1 MNLTF
6 QSLTKSF
13 KNYIASTPASTETEP
28 HKLQE
33 LPQLGIVAPW
43 GTNNYFPEELDA
55 KLALS
60 LDMESGFQTLTEF
73 CYGLRIATYRESE
86 ENGEYVRKPVYYQ
99 PFEDFKET
107 YNFNEIFL
115 QRALYNFFRYANV
128 FFEFSF
134 DSSGKIVRIY
144 TKDSPYC
151 RISTL
156 DKATGLSKWLYQ
168 SAQWKA
174 AGVTYKDE
182 KVFADLESK
191 GLMSKIPLIDY
202 RKPVDSITDI
212 LKAAPKTALM
222 GYHIKD
228 YSPGDPYYGKS
239 PWYPILNNGL
249 LEIAQKAPG
258 MLQSYYDNLITIG
271 WHFEINIDY
280 FKSTVKNWDELSP
293 DKKAEHFKSLQTD
306 LDGAAT
312 GSDKAYKSF
321 FSQFAYDNQGNAQ
334 HQLKINQLQNPNKD
348 TTVIRDLQYV
358 NSTVASALRL
368 DASLTGDKS
377 GGSKESDAGSEKRLA
392 NNLLNQRLNMVRDQ
406 VLYMLTIIKHV
417 NKWDTSIRFA
427 IESEYHETLDINPTG
442 KTTTPTV

>member
-1 MNLTF
+1 MNLPF
-6 QSLTKSF
+6 QSLTKSI

-33 LPQLGIVAPW
+33 LPQIGIVAPW
-43 GTNNYFPEELDA
+43 GKNNYFPEELDE

-73 CYGLRIATYRESE
+73 CYGLRIATYREME

-156 DKATGLSKWLYQ
+156 DTSTGLSKWLYQ

-174 AGVTYKDE
+174 AGITYKDE
-182 KVFADLESK
+182 NALIDLENK
-191 GLMSKIPLIDY
+191 GLLSKIPLIDY
-202 RKPVDSITDI
+202 RKPVDSIAEI
-212 LKAAPKTALM
+212 LEKKPSTRLM

-293 DKKAEHFKSLQTD
+293 DKKAEHFKALQTD
-306 LDGAAT
+306 LDNAAT
-312 GSDKAYKSF
+312 GADKAYKSF

-348 TTVIRDLQYV
+348 TTVIKDLQYV

-377 GGSKESDAGSEKRLA
+377 GGSKEADAGSEKRLA

-406 VLYMLTIIKHV
+406 VLFMLTIIKHH
-417 NKWDTSIRFA
+417 NQWDTSIRFA
-427 IESEYHETLDINPTG
+427 IEAEQHETLDKNPLG
-442 KTTTPTV
+442 KTILPTT

>member
-6 QSLTKSF
+6 QSLTKSI
-13 KNYIASTPASTETEP
+13 KNYIATSPASTETEP

-43 GTNNYFPEELDA
+43 GTTNYFPEELDA

-73 CYGLRIATYRESE
+73 CYGLRIATYREME
-86 ENGEYVRKPVYYQ
+86 VDGEYVRKPVYYQ

-156 DKATGLSKWLYQ
+156 DKTTGLSKWLYQ
-168 SAQWKA
+168 SAQWKS
-174 AGVTYKDE
+174 AGVTYKNESD
-182 KVFADLESK
+182 FTDLLTK

-202 RKPVDSITDI
+202 RKPVDSIAEIRESD
-212 LKAAPKTALM
+212 PKTALM

-249 LEIAQKAPG
+249 LEIASDSASKIKAY
-258 MLQSYYDNLITIG
+258 SENLITIG
-271 WHFEINIDY
+271 YHFEINTDY
-280 FKSTVKNWDELSP
+280 FRATVDNWDELLP
-293 DKKAEHFKSLQTD
+293 VNKAEHFKALQKD
-306 LDGAAT
+306 LDDAAT

-321 FSQFAYDNQGNAQ
+321 FSQFAYDNQGNIQ
-334 HQLKINQLQNPNKD
+334 HQLKINQLENPNRD
-348 TTVIRDLQYV
+348 TNVLNDLKFL

-377 GGSKESDAGSEKRLA
+377 GGSKEADAGSEKRLA

-406 VLYMLTIIKHV
+406 VLYMLTIIKYV

-427 IESEYHETLDINPTG
+427 IESEYHETLDKNPAG

>member
-1 MNLTF
+1 MSYIGTAVR
-6 QSLTKSF
+6 SI
-13 KNYIASTPASTETEP
+13 KNYIASNPVSTEVEP
-28 HKLQE
+28 TKKDE

-43 GTNNYFPEELDA
+43 GKNNYFPEELDA
-55 KLALS
+55 KLATS

-73 CYGLRIATYRESE
+73 CYGLRIATYKETADA
-86 ENGEYVRKPVYYQ
+86 NGNYVRKPIYYQ
-99 PFEDFKET
+99 PFEDFKEA

-134 DSSGKIVRIY
+134 DSAGKIVRIF

-156 DKATGLSKWLYQ
+156 NPSKGTSEWLFQ

-174 AGVTYKDE
+174 SHVKFNDLLSLQSLE
-182 KVFADLESK
+182 KE

-202 RKPVDSITDI
+202 RNPIDSAKKLSEKHT
-212 LKAAPKTALM
+212 LL

-228 YSPGDPYYGKS
+228 YSPGDAYYGKS
-239 PWYPILNNGL
+239 PWYPILSNGL
-249 LEIAQKAPG
+249 LDIAQSAPS
-258 MLQSYYDNLITIG
+258 MLQSYYSNLITIG
-271 WHFEINIDY
+271 WHFEVNIDY
-280 FKSTVKNWDELSP
+280 LKATVKNWDQLDPE
-293 DKKAEHFKSLQTD
+293 KKAEHFKKVQTD
-306 LDGAAT
+306 LDNCAT

-321 FSQFAYDNQGNAQ
+321 FSQFAYDNNGQIQ
-334 HQLKINQLQNPNKD
+334 SQLKIHQLQNPNKD
-348 TTVIRDLQYV
+348 NTVITDLQYV

-377 GGSKESDAGSEKRLA
+377 GGSKEADAGSEKRLA

-417 NKWDTSIRFA
+417 NQWDASLRFA
-427 IESEYHETLDINPTG
+427 IEVDYHETLDKNPQG
-442 KTTTPTV
+442 KTEIAS

>member
-6 QSLTKSF
+6 SSLTKPI
-13 KNYIASTPASTETEP
+13 KNYFATSPASTETEP
-28 HKLQE
+28 NKWNE
-33 LPQLGIVAPW
+33 LPQLGVVAPW
-43 GTNNYFPEELDA
+43 GTNNNFPEELDV
-55 KLALS
+55 KLATS

-86 ENGEYVRKPVYYQ
+86 ENGEYVRKPVYYK

-156 DKATGLSKWLYQ
+156 DKTTGLSKWLYQ
-168 SAQWKA
+168 SAQWKS
-174 AGVTYKDE
+174 AGVTYKNESD
-182 KVFADLESK
+182 FTDLLSK

-202 RKPVDSITDI
+202 RKPVDSIGEI
-212 LKAAPKTALM
+212 LKNDPKTALM

-249 LEIAQKAPG
+249 LDIAQKAPG
-258 MLQSYYDNLITIG
+258 MLDAYYSNLITAA
-271 WHFEINIDY
+271 WHFKINVGY
-280 FKSTVKNWDELSP
+280 FRATVKNWDELTS
-293 DKKAEHFKSLQTD
+293 DKQAEHFKQLQKD
-306 LDGAAT
+306 LDDAAA
-312 GSDKAYKSF
+312 GGDKAFKAF
-321 FSQFAYDNQGNAQ
+321 FSQFAYDNQGNIQ
-334 HQLKINQLQNPNKD
+334 HQLIIEPLQNPNRD
-348 TTVIRDLQYV
+348 NTVIRDLQHV
-358 NSTVASALRL
+358 SSTVASSLRL
-368 DASLTGDKS
+368 DAALTGDKS
-377 GGSKESDAGSEKRLA
+377 GGSKEVDAGSEKRLA

-406 VLYMLTIIKHV
+406 VLYMLTILKYV
-417 NKWDTSIRFA
+417 NKWDPSIRFA
-427 IESEYHETLDINPTG
+427 IESEYHETLDKNPAG